1 MMTILNQGEMM
12 PEASRLDYAM
22 TNIKLNKSFFS
33 INPEFAKDQPIVF
46 QQKRTSMQVIIR
58 NNVDFSTEGTLAN
71 FSQTLETRSDT
82 TAPFKLEVEFLAVF
96 VLLRAPHPQIRN
108 TIVQNMFAQ
117 AVFPFL
123 REFAADITRRAGFP
137 PLILNASTCLT
148 GGAPLAVRPGET
160 H

>member
-1 MMTILNQGEMM
+1 
-12 PEASRLDYAM
+12 M

-33 INPEFAKDQPIVF
+33 VNPDFAKEQPLLY
-46 QQKRTSMQVIIR
+46 QKKRASIQVIIS
-58 NNVDFSTEGTLAN
+58 NNADFNEEGTMAN
-71 FSQTLETRSDT
+71 FSQSLETRSESP
-82 TAPFKLEVEFLAVF
+82 APFRLEVEFLAAF
-96 VLLRAPHPQIRN
+96 VLLKSPHPQIRN

-148 GGAPLAVRPGET
+148 GGNFMSVRPGET